1 MQSLRRI
8 ILALAL
14 VVASSVTASAQ
25 FDLSRA
31 LGAFFGAVTNT
42 DNKEAQKDAQK
53 DAQQE
58 SQQGD
63 KAQSPQSPLELFQ
76 QLQQQQTSGPSPFEV
91 LAANA
96 PSGRALCGSWLYE
109 DAGAE
114 FLGKNPLA
122 DMAIS
127 QVEPYAKAQVE
138 AAGIKPGSFSVV
150 LRRNGT
156 GTITYKERSL
166 SGRYVYDE
174 ESAKIIISGS
184 VNNVASSVS
193 GYVRLVDDRLEVLLD
208 AQSSLDALLKVY
220 PELATNQ
227 TVQMVS
233 GVLASFAGVYVCA
246 SFGAL

>member
-1 MQSLRRI
+1 MHSVRRI

-42 DNKEAQKDAQK
+42 DNKEAQKESQK
-53 DAQQE
+53 DAQPE

-138 AAGIKPGSFSVV
+138 AAGITPGSFSVV

>member
-1 MQSLRRI
+1 MHSVRRI

-14 VVASSVTASAQ
+14 VVASSVSASAQ

-42 DNKEAQKDAQK
+42 DNKESQKESQKDAQP
-53 DAQQE
+53 E

-96 PSGRALCGSWLYE
+96 PSARALCGSWLYE

-138 AAGIKPGSFSVV
+138 AAGITPSSFSVV

>member
-14 VVASSVTASAQ
+14 VVVSSVSASAQ

-42 DNKEAQKDAQK
+42 DEKQQKEAQK

-76 QLQQQQTSGPSPFEV
+76 QLQQQTSGPSPFEV

-114 FLGKNPLA
+114 FLGQNPLA

-156 GTITYKERSL
+156 GTITYKEHSL

-246 SFGAL
+246 SFGAM

>member
-8 ILALAL
+8 ILVLAL
-14 VVASSVTASAQ
+14 VVVSSVSASAQ

-42 DNKEAQKDAQK
+42 DEKQQKEAQK

-114 FLGKNPLA
+114 FLGQNPLA

-156 GTITYKERSL
+156 GTITYKEHSL